1 MTFQRK
7 KDMKQKPNEQ
17 IPLAKVPDVTFH
29 GRRIFCEVFPTDN
42 AELLVDE
49 VGKVL
54 QSMIAERMSK
64 EPYKIF
70 TGAKII
76 T

>member
-1 MTFQRK
+1 MK
-7 KDMKQKPNEQ
+7 KKNEQ

-64 EPYKIF
+64 EPSKIF